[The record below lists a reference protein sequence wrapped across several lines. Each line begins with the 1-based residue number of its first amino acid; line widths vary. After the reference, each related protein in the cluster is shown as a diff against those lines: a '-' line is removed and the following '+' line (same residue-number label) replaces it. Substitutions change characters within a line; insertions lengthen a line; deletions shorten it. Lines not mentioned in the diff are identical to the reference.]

1 MKSGLK
7 IIHWIIFLWLMI
19 VIIRFNL
26 VAGYLTLFFNYI
38 GLLVRD
44 TKAAAAIVNFS
55 FIDAVLS
62 VIMFLLIIPLIV
74 LFKKKWTFLKNK
86 LNFSFA
92 FLIALCF
99 IFLFTPIISNENPE
113 FSKNLSVTKLL
124 PPLSTVKLIQLK
136 SNESGS
142 ISESEKFRQRM
153 DKIIKLSYN
162 DNIIFTDSVK
172 LAGTVKY
179 YQKHD
184 VKEIILEEILTEDG
198 LPVVKEKFFLLG
210 TDEFGRD
217 LFVRLIFGTRISIAI
232 GFGAVILSLF
242 IGIILGFTAGYRG
255 GLPDIILN
263 RFTETF
269 LAFPVIYLVVL
280 ILALF
285 GSSIFSVI
293 IVLGI
298 SGWMSLFKI
307 VKSEVLSIK
316 QKDFFST
323 AELVGLRKS
332 QLLLKEILPVIVAPV
347 LVNMVFLF
355 SNIVL
360 AEAALSYL
368 GLGIGNSYPSWGS
381 MISSGQQYI
390 NRAWWLVA
398 FPGLGLILTLFSVN
412 SSGRMLGKI
421 FNPRLNT

>member
-1 MKSGLK
+1 
-7 IIHWIIFLWLMI
+7 MI